1 MDESSIEIGI
11 TEIKLIL
18 KKIGDNPDLQ
28 FNSYIFEI
36 DSKYDRHLLI
46 ILSDGKTYQPISIA
60 NEWIRKCADNKVER
74 QKMRDYL
81 MNELELR
88 IAKWF
93 VV

>member
-1 MDESSIEIGI
+1 MAETSIEIGI

-18 KKIGDNPDLQ
+18 KKIGDNPDLH

-60 NEWIRKCADNKVER
+60 NEWIRKCAEDKVER
-74 QKMRDYL
+74 QKMSNYL
-81 MNELELR
+81 VNELEQRLV
-88 IAKWF
+88 I
-93 VV
+93 